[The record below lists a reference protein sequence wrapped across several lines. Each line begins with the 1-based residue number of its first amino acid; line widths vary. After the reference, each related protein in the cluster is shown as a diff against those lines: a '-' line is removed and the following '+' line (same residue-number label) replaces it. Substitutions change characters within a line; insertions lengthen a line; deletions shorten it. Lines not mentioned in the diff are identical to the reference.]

1 MSSAVTRR
9 DFLRVTSTSLGGLV
23 ATSFLPSTFANRA
36 ATAEP
41 AWLRDAVQLFVRV
54 EPDERVFIGARGPE
68 IGQGVRTSLPMLIAE
83 ELDVS
88 WDQVT
93 VEQLPYGVV
102 AADTT
107 AGVDT
112 KYGAQRAGGSTAIP
126 QSWLEMR
133 QVGARVRELFVQAAA
148 QAWGVD
154 AAKLT
159 TKLGYV
165 IGPGG
170 QRSSYGK
177 LAPLANT
184 LSVAAHPLPLKSPTA
199 FHTIGTSTMVTDARD
214 IVTGRAE
221 YGIDGAVE
229 GRLVAVVERSPY
241 LDGEVES
248 YDDSATLAVA
258 GVRHVVVLPVPSKT
272 AFTEH
277 LAAGIAIVADDTWSA
292 MQGRKALKVKWRTGS
307 WSADDTDTFRD
318 TAHSAL
324 QLDGEVARADG
335 DITTARTEAS
345 QVVEA
350 EYFQPF
356 LAHATMEPMNATIA
370 LEQDRALLIAS
381 LQAPAA
387 ASSLI
392 SKLTGIDRLNI
403 EVRLP
408 RSGGGFGRRGQ
419 NDFVAEAVH
428 IAMAVNKPVKLI
440 WSREDDIRN
449 DWYRP
454 SGAHG
459 MTATLDT
466 QKKLTGWVHKVAATD
481 RRFRIPYL
489 AGRDPWFTC
498 LDADA
503 FPAGCVPNYLATF
516 TAVPFGL
523 PLGWWRGPL
532 PTFVAFA
539 NQAFMDEVAHAAG
552 ADPVEFRLA
561 LLGEPRELKY
571 KGHGGPVFHTGRLAT
586 VLQRAARKI
595 GYGRDLASGHGIG
608 VAAHF
613 VFGAYSAH
621 AMEVSVENGELK
633 IHRCVCA
640 ADVGVPVNPLGLDAQ
655 LSGGT
660 IDGISTTLYQEVT
673 VKDGQV
679 VQSNFPDYRLL
690 ASAAAPDV
698 EVDIVPSDYAPAG
711 AGEMGTPTVAP
722 ALVNAI
728 FAATGK
734 RIRRLPVGDQ
744 LKT

>member
-1 MSSAVTRR
+1 MVS
-9 DFLRVTSTSLGGLV
+9 GW
-23 ATSFLPSTFANRA
+23 LPNVGANQ
-36 ATAEP
+36 TAGEAP
-41 AWLRDAVQLFVRV
+41 WLRNAVQLFVRV
-54 EPDERVFIGARGPE
+54 EADERVFIGARGPE

-102 AADTT
+102 AADSE

-112 KYGAQRAGGSTAIP
+112 KYGAQNAGGSTTIP

-133 QVGARVRELFVQAAA
+133 QVGARVRDLFVRAAA
-148 QAWGVD
+148 QTWDVSIDGLKTKSGV
-154 AAKLT
+154 
-159 TKLGYV
+159 V
-165 IGPGG
+165 IHPDG
-170 QRSSYGK
+170 RSLSYGK
-177 LAPLANT
+177 LVTLANSLPVAEHPLA
-184 LSVAAHPLPLKSPTA
+184 LKSEDAFQIIGRDTA
-199 FHTIGTSTMVTDARD
+199 VADARD

-221 YGIDGAVE
+221 YGIDGAIE
-229 GRLVAVVERSPY
+229 GRLVAVVERCPY
-241 LDGEVES
+241 LDGEIES

-258 GVRHVVVLPVPSKT
+258 GVRHVVVLPIPSKT
-272 AFTEH
+272 EFSEH
-277 LAAGIAIVADDTWSA
+277 LAVGIAVVADDTWAA
-292 MQGRKALKVKWRTGS
+292 MQGRKALKIKWQPGPWAT
-307 WSADDTDTFRD
+307 DDTDKFRD
-318 TAHSAL
+318 TAHAAL
-324 QLDGEVARADG
+324 KLDGEVARADG
-335 DITTARTEAS
+335 DIVAARAGAD

-356 LAHATMEPMNATIA
+356 LAHSTMEPMNATIA
-370 LEQDRALLIAS
+370 LEKDSALLIAS
-381 LQAPAA
+381 LQSPAA
-387 ASSLI
+387 ASRLI
-392 SKLTGIDRLNI
+392 SKLTGINRLNI
-403 EVRLP
+403 DVRLP

-428 IAMAVNKPVKLI
+428 IAKAVHKPVKLI
-440 WSREDDIRN
+440 WTREDDLRN

-459 MTATLDT
+459 MTATLDSRK
-466 QKKLTGWVHKVAATD
+466 QLTGWTHKVAATD

-489 AGRDPWFTC
+489 AGRDSWFTC

-503 FPAGCVPNYLATF
+503 FPAGCVSNYLATF
-516 TAVPFGL
+516 TAVPFGR

-539 NQAFMDEVAHAAG
+539 NQGFMDEVAHAAG
-552 ADPVEFRLA
+552 ADPVEFRLR
-561 LLGEPRELKY
+561 LLGEARELKY
-571 KGHGGPVFHTGRLAT
+571 KGHGGPIFDTGRLAT
-586 VLQRAARKI
+586 VLQRAAKNI
-595 GYGRDLASGHGIG
+595 GYGRALPVGHGIG

-621 AMEVSVENGELK
+621 AMEVSVDNGKLK
-633 IHRCVCA
+633 IHRCVCV
-640 ADVGVPVNPLGLDAQ
+640 ADVGTPVNPLGLDAQ

-660 IDGISTTLYQEVT
+660 IDGISTVLNLEVT
-673 VKDGQV
+673 VKDGKIQ
-679 VQSNFPDYRLL
+679 QSNFPDYRLL
-690 ASAAAPDV
+690 PMADAPDV
-698 EVDIVPSDYAPAG
+698 EVDVVQTDYAPAG

-734 RIRRLPVGDQ
+734 RIRRLPIGDQ

>member
-1 MSSAVTRR
+1 MSGASTRR
-9 DFLRVTSTSLGGLV
+9 QFLRVATSSLGGLMV
-23 ATSFLPSTFANRA
+23 SGWLPNVGANQ
-36 ATAEP
+36 TAGEAP
-41 AWLRDAVQLFVRV
+41 WLRNAVQLFVRV
-54 EPDERVFIGARGPE
+54 EADERVFIGARGPE

-102 AADTT
+102 AADSE

-112 KYGAQRAGGSTAIP
+112 KYGAQNAGGSTTIP

-133 QVGARVRELFVQAAA
+133 QVGARVRDLFVRAAA
-148 QAWGVD
+148 QTWDVSIDGLKTKSGV
-154 AAKLT
+154 
-159 TKLGYV
+159 V
-165 IGPGG
+165 IHPDG
-170 QRSSYGK
+170 RSLSYGK
-177 LAPLANT
+177 LVTLANSLPVAEHPLA
-184 LSVAAHPLPLKSPTA
+184 LKSEDAFQIIGRDTA
-199 FHTIGTSTMVTDARD
+199 VADARD

-221 YGIDGAVE
+221 YGIDGAIE
-229 GRLVAVVERSPY
+229 GRLVAVVERCPY
-241 LDGEVES
+241 LDGEIES

-258 GVRHVVVLPVPSKT
+258 GVRHVVVLPIPSKT
-272 AFTEH
+272 EFSEH
-277 LAAGIAIVADDTWSA
+277 LAVGIAVVADDTWAA
-292 MQGRKALKVKWRTGS
+292 MQGRKALKVKWQPGPWAT
-307 WSADDTDTFRD
+307 DDTDKFRD
-318 TAHSAL
+318 TAHAAL
-324 QLDGEVARADG
+324 KLDGEVARADG
-335 DITTARTEAS
+335 DIVAARAGAD

-356 LAHATMEPMNATIA
+356 LAHSTMEPMNATIA
-370 LEQDRALLIAS
+370 LEKDSALLIAS
-381 LQAPAA
+381 LQSPAA
-387 ASSLI
+387 ASRLI
-392 SKLTGIDRLNI
+392 SKLTGINRLNI
-403 EVRLP
+403 DVRLP

-428 IAMAVNKPVKLI
+428 IAKAVHKPVKLI
-440 WSREDDIRN
+440 WTREDDLRN

-459 MTATLDT
+459 MTATLDSRK
-466 QKKLTGWVHKVAATD
+466 QLTGWTHKVAATD

-489 AGRDPWFTC
+489 AGRDSWFTC

-503 FPAGCVPNYLATF
+503 FPAGCVSNYLATF
-516 TAVPFGL
+516 TAVPFGR

-539 NQAFMDEVAHAAG
+539 NQGFMDEVAHAAG
-552 ADPVEFRLA
+552 ADPVEFRLR
-561 LLGEPRELKY
+561 LLGEARELKY
-571 KGHGGPVFHTGRLAT
+571 KGHGGPIFDTGRLAT
-586 VLQRAARKI
+586 VLQRAAKNI
-595 GYGRDLASGHGIG
+595 GYGRALPVGHGIG

-621 AMEVSVENGELK
+621 AMEVSVDNGKLK
-633 IHRCVCA
+633 IHRCVCV
-640 ADVGVPVNPLGLDAQ
+640 ADVGTPVNPLGLDAQ

-660 IDGISTTLYQEVT
+660 IDGISTVLNLEVT
-673 VKDGQV
+673 VKDGKIQ
-679 VQSNFPDYRLL
+679 QSNFPDYRLL
-690 ASAAAPDV
+690 PMADAPDV
-698 EVDIVPSDYAPAG
+698 EVDVVQTDYAPAG

-734 RIRRLPVGDQ
+734 RIRRLPIGDQ

>member
-1 MSSAVTRR
+1 MVS
-9 DFLRVTSTSLGGLV
+9 GW
-23 ATSFLPSTFANRA
+23 LPNVGANQ
-36 ATAEP
+36 TAGEAP
-41 AWLRDAVQLFVRV
+41 WLRNAVQLFVRV
-54 EPDERVFIGARGPE
+54 EADERVFIGARGPE

-102 AADTT
+102 AADSE

-112 KYGAQRAGGSTAIP
+112 KYGAQNAGGSTTIP

-133 QVGARVRELFVQAAA
+133 QVGARVRDLFVRAAA
-148 QAWGVD
+148 QTWDVSIDGLKTKSGV
-154 AAKLT
+154 
-159 TKLGYV
+159 V
-165 IGPGG
+165 IHPDG
-170 QRSSYGK
+170 RSLSYGK
-177 LAPLANT
+177 LVTLANSLPVAEHPLA
-184 LSVAAHPLPLKSPTA
+184 LKSEDAFQIIGRDTA
-199 FHTIGTSTMVTDARD
+199 VADARD

-221 YGIDGAVE
+221 YGIDGAIE
-229 GRLVAVVERSPY
+229 GRLVAVVERCPY
-241 LDGEVES
+241 LDGEIES

-258 GVRHVVVLPVPSKT
+258 GVRHVVVLPIPSKT
-272 AFTEH
+272 EFSEH
-277 LAAGIAIVADDTWSA
+277 LAVGIAVVADDTWAA
-292 MQGRKALKVKWRTGS
+292 MQGRKALKVKWQPGPWAT
-307 WSADDTDTFRD
+307 DDTDKFRD
-318 TAHSAL
+318 TAHAAL
-324 QLDGEVARADG
+324 KLDGEVARADG
-335 DITTARTEAS
+335 DIVAARAGAD

-356 LAHATMEPMNATIA
+356 LAHSTMEPMNATIA
-370 LEQDRALLIAS
+370 LEKDSALLIAS
-381 LQAPAA
+381 LQSPAA
-387 ASSLI
+387 ASRLI
-392 SKLTGIDRLNI
+392 SKLTGINRLNI
-403 EVRLP
+403 DVRLP

-428 IAMAVNKPVKLI
+428 IAKAVHKPVKLI
-440 WSREDDIRN
+440 WTREDDLRN

-459 MTATLDT
+459 MTATLDSRK
-466 QKKLTGWVHKVAATD
+466 QLTGWTHKVAATD

-489 AGRDPWFTC
+489 AGRDSWFTC

-503 FPAGCVPNYLATF
+503 FPAGCVSNYLATF
-516 TAVPFGL
+516 TAVPFGR

-539 NQAFMDEVAHAAG
+539 NQGFMDEVAHAAG
-552 ADPVEFRLA
+552 ADPVEFRLR
-561 LLGEPRELKY
+561 LLGEARELKY
-571 KGHGGPVFHTGRLAT
+571 KGHGGPIFDTGRLAT
-586 VLQRAARKI
+586 VLQRAAKNI
-595 GYGRDLASGHGIG
+595 GYGRALPVGHGIG

-621 AMEVSVENGELK
+621 AMEVSVDNGKLK
-633 IHRCVCA
+633 IHRCVCV
-640 ADVGVPVNPLGLDAQ
+640 ADVGTPVNPLGLDAQ

-660 IDGISTTLYQEVT
+660 IDGISTVLNLEVT
-673 VKDGQV
+673 VKDGKIQ
-679 VQSNFPDYRLL
+679 QSNFPDYRLL
-690 ASAAAPDV
+690 PMADAPDV
-698 EVDIVPSDYAPAG
+698 EVDVVQTDYAPAG

-734 RIRRLPVGDQ
+734 RIRRLPIGDQ

>member
-1 MSSAVTRR
+1 MSGAVTRR

-23 ATSFLPSTFANRA
+23 VTAFLPSALANRA
-36 ATAEP
+36 AVAEP
-41 AWLRDAVQLFVRV
+41 KWLRDAVQLFVRV

-102 AADTT
+102 AADGKP
-107 AGVDT
+107 GVDT

-133 QVGARVRELFVQAAA
+133 QVGARVRQLFVQAAA
-148 QAWGVD
+148 QTWGID
-154 AAKLT
+154 HEKLT
-159 TKLGYV
+159 TQSGHV
-165 IGPGG
+165 VHPDG
-170 QRSSYGK
+170 QRLSYGT

-184 LSVAAHPLPLKSPTA
+184 LSVAEHPLPLKSPAA
-199 FHTIGTSTMVTDARD
+199 FNIIGKDTRVADARD
-214 IVTGRAE
+214 IVTGRAQ
-221 YGIDGAVE
+221 YGIDGVVE
-229 GRLVAVVERSPY
+229 GRLVAVIERSPY

-248 YDDSATLAVA
+248 YYDDAARSVA
-258 GVRHVVVLPVPSKT
+258 GVRHIVLLPVPSKT
-272 AFTEH
+272 AFSEH

-292 MQGRKALKVKWRTGS
+292 MQGRKLLEVKWRTS
-307 WSADDTDTFRD
+307 RWSADDTDTFRE
-318 TAHSAL
+318 TAHAAL

-335 DITTARTEAS
+335 DIAVARTNAS
-345 QVVEA
+345 HVVEA

-370 LEQDRALLIAS
+370 LEENRALLIAG

-387 ASSLI
+387 ASQLI
-392 SKLTGIDRLNI
+392 SQLTGIDRLNI
-403 EVRLP
+403 DIRLP

-419 NDFVAEAVH
+419 NDFVAETVH
-428 IAMAVNKPVKLI
+428 IAKVVKKPVKVI
-440 WSREDDIRN
+440 WSREDDMRH
-449 DWYRP
+449 DLYRP

-459 MTATLDT
+459 MAATLDA
-466 QKKLTGWVHKVAATD
+466 QKKLTGWTHKVAATD
-481 RRFRIPYL
+481 RRFRMPYL

-523 PLGWWRGPL
+523 PRGWWRGPL

-552 ADPVEFRLA
+552 ADPVEFRLRV
-561 LLGEPRELKY
+561 LGEPRELKY
-571 KGHGGPVFHTGRLAT
+571 QGHGGPVFHTGRLAT
-586 VLQRAARKI
+586 VLQRAAKNI

-621 AMEVSVENGELK
+621 AIEVSVENGKLK
-633 IHRCVCA
+633 IHRCVCVT
-640 ADVGVPVNPLGLDAQ
+640 DVGISVNPLGLDAQ

-660 IDGISTTLYQEVT
+660 IDGISTALNLEVT
-673 VKDGQV
+673 VKGGQV
-679 VQSNFPDYRLL
+679 VQSNFPDYPLL
-690 ASAAAPDV
+690 ASADAPDV
-698 EVDIVPSDYAPAG
+698 EVDIVRTDYPPVG

-728 FAATGK
+728 FAATGR
-734 RIRRLPVGDQ
+734 RIRSLPIGDQ

>member
-1 MSSAVTRR
+1 MSGASTRR
-9 DFLRVTSTSLGGLV
+9 QFLRVATSSLGGLMV
-23 ATSFLPSTFANRA
+23 SGWLPNVGANQ
-36 ATAEP
+36 TAGEAP
-41 AWLRDAVQLFVRV
+41 WLRNAVQLFVRV
-54 EPDERVFIGARGPE
+54 EADERVFIGARGPE

-102 AADTT
+102 AADSE

-112 KYGAQRAGGSTAIP
+112 KYGAQNAGGSTTIP

-133 QVGARVRELFVQAAA
+133 QVGARVRDLFVRAAA
-148 QAWGVD
+148 QTWDVSIDGLKTKSGV
-154 AAKLT
+154 
-159 TKLGYV
+159 V
-165 IGPGG
+165 IHPDG
-170 QRSSYGK
+170 RSLSYGK
-177 LAPLANT
+177 LVTLANSLPVAEHPLA
-184 LSVAAHPLPLKSPTA
+184 LKSEDAFQIIGRDTA
-199 FHTIGTSTMVTDARD
+199 VADARD

-221 YGIDGAVE
+221 YGIDGAIE
-229 GRLVAVVERSPY
+229 GRLVAVVERCPY
-241 LDGEVES
+241 LDGEIES

-258 GVRHVVVLPVPSKT
+258 GVRHVVVLPIPSKT
-272 AFTEH
+272 EFSEH
-277 LAAGIAIVADDTWSA
+277 LAVGIAVVADDTWAA
-292 MQGRKALKVKWRTGS
+292 MQGRKALKIKWQPGPWAT
-307 WSADDTDTFRD
+307 DDTDKFRD
-318 TAHSAL
+318 TAHAAL
-324 QLDGEVARADG
+324 KLDGEVARADG
-335 DITTARTEAS
+335 DIVAARAGAD

-356 LAHATMEPMNATIA
+356 LAHSTMEPMNATIA
-370 LEQDRALLIAS
+370 LEKDSALLIAS
-381 LQAPAA
+381 LQSPAA
-387 ASSLI
+387 VSRLI
-392 SKLTGIDRLNI
+392 SKLTGINRLNI
-403 EVRLP
+403 DVRLP

-428 IAMAVNKPVKLI
+428 IAKAVHKPVKLI
-440 WSREDDIRN
+440 WTREDDLRN

-459 MTATLDT
+459 MTATLDSRK
-466 QKKLTGWVHKVAATD
+466 QLTGWTHKVAATD

-489 AGRDPWFTC
+489 AGRDSWFTC

-503 FPAGCVPNYLATF
+503 FPAGCVSNYLATF
-516 TAVPFGL
+516 TAVPFGR

-539 NQAFMDEVAHAAG
+539 NQGFMDEVAHAAG
-552 ADPVEFRLA
+552 ADPVEFRLR
-561 LLGEPRELKY
+561 LLGEARELKY
-571 KGHGGPVFHTGRLAT
+571 KGHGGPIFDTGRLAT
-586 VLQRAARKI
+586 VLQRAAKNI
-595 GYGRDLASGHGIG
+595 GYGRALPVGHGIG

-621 AMEVSVENGELK
+621 AMEVSVDNGKLK
-633 IHRCVCA
+633 IHRCVCV
-640 ADVGVPVNPLGLDAQ
+640 ADVGTPVNPLGLDAQ

-660 IDGISTTLYQEVT
+660 IDGISTVLNLEVT
-673 VKDGQV
+673 VKDGKIQ
-679 VQSNFPDYRLL
+679 QSNFPDYRLL
-690 ASAAAPDV
+690 PMADAPDV
-698 EVDIVPSDYAPAG
+698 EVDVVQTDYAPAG

-734 RIRRLPVGDQ
+734 RIRRLPIGDQ

>member
-1 MSSAVTRR
+1 MSGTVTRR
-9 DFLRVTSTSLGGLV
+9 DFLRVSSTSLGGLV
-23 ATSFLPSTFANRA
+23 ATAFLPSASANSA
-36 ATAEP
+36 AVSEP
-41 AWLRDAVQLFVRV
+41 AWLRDAVHLFVRV

-68 IGQGVRTSLPMLIAE
+68 IGQGVRTSLPMLIAD

-102 AADTT
+102 AADGEP
-107 AGVDT
+107 GVDT

-133 QVGARVRELFVQAAA
+133 QVGARVRQLFVQAAA
-148 QAWGVD
+148 QTWSID
-154 AAKLT
+154 PDKLT
-159 TKLGYV
+159 TKSGYV
-165 IGPGG
+165 IHPEG
-170 QRSSYGK
+170 QQLSYGT
-177 LAPLANT
+177 LAPIANT
-184 LSVAAHPLPLKSPTA
+184 LPVAEHPLALKSAAEFRIIGKHTLTA
-199 FHTIGTSTMVTDARD
+199 DARD
-214 IVTGRAE
+214 IVTGRAQ
-221 YGIDGAVE
+221 YGIDGAIE
-229 GRLVAVVERSPY
+229 GRLVAVIERSPY

-248 YDDSATLAVA
+248 YDDTAALAVA
-258 GVRHVVVLPVPSKT
+258 GVRHIVELPVPSKT
-272 AFTEH
+272 EFSEH
-277 LAAGIAIVADDTWSA
+277 LAAGIAIVADDTWAA
-292 MQGRKALKVKWRTGS
+292 MQGRKALKVKWRTS
-307 WSADDTDTFRD
+307 RWSTDDTDSFREA
-318 TAHSAL
+318 AHAAL

-335 DITTARTEAS
+335 DIAAARSNAS
-345 QVVEA
+345 EVVEA

-356 LAHATMEPMNATIA
+356 LAHSTMEPMNATIA
-370 LEQDRALLIAS
+370 LEADRAVLIAS
-381 LQAPAA
+381 LQSPAA
-387 ASSLI
+387 ASQLI

-403 EVRLP
+403 DIRLP

-428 IAMAVNKPVKLI
+428 IAKAVRRPVKLI
-440 WSREDDIRN
+440 WSREDDLRN

-459 MTATLDT
+459 MVATLDA
-466 QKKLTGWVHKVAATD
+466 QKKLSGWTHKVAATD

-489 AGRDPWFTC
+489 AGRDAWFTC

-516 TAVPFGL
+516 TAIPFGL

-552 ADPVEFRLA
+552 ADPVEFRLG

-571 KGHGGPVFHTGRLAT
+571 EGHGGPIFNTGRLAT
-586 VLQRAARKI
+586 VLQRAAQKI
-595 GYGRDLASGHGIG
+595 GYGRALPSGHGIG

-621 AMEVSVENGELK
+621 AMEVSVENGKPK
-633 IHRCVCA
+633 IHRCVCV
-640 ADVGVPVNPLGLDAQ
+640 ADVGIPVNPLGLDAQ

-660 IDGISTTLYQEVT
+660 IDGISTTLNLEVT
-673 VKDGQV
+673 VKAGEV

-690 ASAAAPDV
+690 AMADAPNV
-698 EVDIVPSDYAPAG
+698 EVEVVETDYPPAG

-734 RIRRLPVGDQ
+734 RIRRLPIGDQ